1 MSTNSRPPR
10 KSGWTVY
17 LLRCG
22 DGSLYAGVTT
32 DLARRLAQHRSG
44 KGAAYTRSH
53 LPVAL
58 AWSEPADSESAAKR
72 REAAIKRLSRKEKIV
87 LVGTSES

>member
-1 MSTNSRPPR
+1 MSSLRRSRER
-10 KSGWTVY
+10 WTVY

-22 DGSLYAGVTT
+22 DGSLYAGITT
-32 DLARRLAQHRSG
+32 DLERRLKQHRSG
-44 KGAAYTRSH
+44 SGANYTRSH

-72 REAAIKRLSRKEKIV
+72 REAAIKRLSRKEKIA
-87 LVGTSES
+87 LIETHAS